1 MYWGHFHPFGFI
13 LFLLIAGF
21 LITNF
26 IILKRNRRGICT
38 HTPYD
43 ALTIL
48 ENRLAKGEIGIEE
61 YQELKNTLKR

>member
-1 MYWGHFHPFGFI
+1 MYWSHFHPFGFI
-13 LFLLIAGF
+13 FFVLIVGF

-26 IILKRNRRGICT
+26 IILKRSRRGMCT

-48 ENRLAKGEIGIEE
+48 ENRLANGEISIEK
-61 YQELKNTLKR
+61 YKELKDILKR